1 MNAPLPVPPTWT
13 TGTTEGIHTGTWRAA
28 TPRHIAA
35 PSPCR
40 QACPV
45 GGEIATWI
53 GQARSGDL
61 HGAWLTLVRNNP
73 FPSIAG
79 RICHHPCEAACNRGG
94 YDEALSICRLERHVG
109 DQALAQGWA
118 LPAPQPQTQLGAGP
132 ETRAAHAARATH
144 VAVVGGGPAGLSAAY
159 QLRRRGHRVSLYE
172 ASTELGGVM
181 RHGIPAYR
189 LSRRVLDAEIARI
202 VALGVELHCGQALSG
217 TDALDALAR
226 THDAVFVALGAQQPK
241 ALAQI
246 DGAPAWF
253 MDGAGYLAAC
263 SRGAPPALGRRVV
276 VVGGGSAAIDV
287 ARSAR
292 RAGHAV
298 TLLALERRPQM
309 PAQRD
314 EVDEA
319 LEEGITLVDGA
330 QLGSVHEAPEG
341 TVDAALTL
349 QCRRVDFVPGAERGR
364 FELRP
369 IDAGDFTLAADAVLA
384 AIGQDARLDDLGPAL
399 QRRGALLW
407 TDDAGQTSD
416 ARVWAGGDLASM
428 ARFVTEAVG
437 MGARAARAIDARLRE
452 RAGLAPLGDVGSA
465 EPVVPLSAISLHY
478 HPARARAAS
487 PRRPAAERVAD
498 QAEVQLGLD
507 AAQALAEAKRCFS
520 CGHCIHCDQCV
531 TYCPDLAV
539 QRVDAVLGGY
549 RVNTDYCKG
558 CGVCVREC
566 PTGSMAMSEDTK

>member
-407 TDDAGQTSD
+407 TDDAARPAMRGSGPVATWPAWRASSPRRWAWAHAPHGPSTPGCASAPGWPRWVTSAAPSRWCRCRPSACTTTRRARAPPRRD
-416 ARVWAGGDLASM
+416 ARRPSAWPTRPRCSWGWMPPRRWPRRSAASPAATASTATSASPTAPTWRCSAWM
-428 ARFVTEAVG
+428 RCWGATASTPTT
-437 MGARAARAIDARLRE
+437 ARAAACAC
-452 RAGLAPLGDVGSA
+452 ANAP
-465 EPVVPLSAISLHY
+465 
-478 HPARARAAS
+478 
-487 PRRPAAERVAD
+487 
-498 QAEVQLGLD
+498 
-507 AAQALAEAKRCFS
+507 
-520 CGHCIHCDQCV
+520 
-531 TYCPDLAV
+531 PDRW
-539 QRVDAVLGGY
+539 Q
-549 RVNTDYCKG
+549 
-558 CGVCVREC
+558 
-566 PTGSMAMSEDTK
+566 

>member
-1 MNAPLPVPPTWT
+1 MNAVLPVPAIWT

-28 TPRHIAA
+28 TPRHIVA
-35 PSPCR
+35 PSPCH

-53 GQARSGDL
+53 GQARNGDT
-61 HGAWLTLVRNNP
+61 HGAWLTLLKHNP

-94 YDEALSICRLERHVG
+94 HDEALSICRLERYVG
-109 DQALAQGWA
+109 DQALEQGWA
-118 LPAPQPQTQLGAGP
+118 VPAP
-132 ETRAAHAARATH
+132 AAHPAAGH

-159 QLRRRGHRVSLYE
+159 QLRRMGHRVSLYE
-172 ASTELGGVM
+172 ASEELGGVM
-181 RHGIPAYR
+181 RYGIPAYR
-189 LSRRVLDAEIARI
+189 LSRSVLDAEIARI
-202 VALGVELHCGQALSG
+202 VASGVEVHCGHAVVGAEALER
-217 TDALDALAR
+217 LAA

-241 ALAQI
+241 ALPQI
-246 DGAPAWF
+246 DATRPWF
-253 MDGAGYLAAC
+253 MDGARYLAA
-263 SRGAPPALGRRVV
+263 SARGEPPPLGARVL

-298 TLLALERRPQM
+298 TLLALEREKQM

-314 EVDEA
+314 EVVEA

-330 QLGSVHEAPEG
+330 MLRSVSEG
-341 TVDAALTL
+341 AALTL
-349 QCRRVDFVPGAERGR
+349 HCQRVEFLPGAERGR

-369 IDAGDFTLAADAVLA
+369 LQGSEFTLEVDAVLT
-384 AIGQDARLDDLGPAL
+384 AIGQDPRLDDLGAAL
-399 QRRGALLW
+399 RRSGPLLW
-407 TDDAGQTSD
+407 MDAQGQTSD
-416 ARVWAGGDLASM
+416 ARIWAGGDLASM

-437 MGARAARAIDARLRE
+437 MGERAARAIDRRLRE
-452 RAGLAPLGDVGSA
+452 RAGVGPAADAAPSS

-478 HPARARAAS
+478 HPQQARAAS
-487 PRRPAAERVAD
+487 PRRPAAERMAD
-498 QAEVQLGLD
+498 QDEVQLGLD
-507 AAQALAEAKRCFS
+507 VAKALAEAQRCFS
-520 CGHCIHCDQCV
+520 CGSCIHCDQCV
-531 TYCPDLAV
+531 IYCPDLAV
-539 QRVDAVLGGY
+539 QRIGEGY

>member
-1 MNAPLPVPPTWT
+1 VNAPLPVPTTWT
-13 TGTTEGIHTGTWRAA
+13 TGTTESIHTGTWRAA

-35 PSPCR
+35 PSPCH

-45 GGEIATWI
+45 GGDIATWI

-61 HGAWLTLVRNNP
+61 HGAWLTLVRHNP
-73 FPSIAG
+73 FPAIAG

-94 YDEALSICRLERHVG
+94 HDQALSICRLERYVG
-109 DQALAQGWA
+109 DQALDRGWD
-118 LPAPQPQTQLGAGP
+118 LPAPTAHPAAG
-132 ETRAAHAARATH
+132 H

-159 QLRRRGHRVSLYE
+159 QLRRAGHRVTLFE
-172 ASTELGGVM
+172 AAAELGGVM

-189 LSRRVLDAEIARI
+189 LSRAVLDAEIARI
-202 VALGVELHCGQALSG
+202 VALGVDVRCGHAVAG
-217 TDALDALAR
+217 AHALDELAC

-241 ALAQI
+241 ALPQI
-246 DGAPAWF
+246 DPTRPWF
-253 MDGAGYLAAC
+253 MDGARYLAAC
-263 SRGAPPALGRRVV
+263 SQGTPPSLGARVV

-292 RAGHAV
+292 RQGHAV
-298 TLLALERRPQM
+298 TLLALERRTQM

-330 QLGSVHEAPEG
+330 LLQGVDEG
-341 TVDAALTL
+341 AATLTL
-349 QCRRVDFVPGAERGR
+349 HCQPVDFIPGPERGR
-364 FELRP
+364 FELQPRP
-369 IDAGDFTLAADAVLA
+369 GGDFTLAADAVLA
-384 AIGQDARLDDLGPAL
+384 AIGQEPRLDDLGGAL
-399 QRRGALLW
+399 RRRGTLLW
-407 TDDAGQTSD
+407 TDEQGLSSD

-437 MGARAARAIDARLRE
+437 MGARAARAIDQRLRA
-452 RAGLAPLGDVGSA
+452 RAGLDAAAAASA
-465 EPVVPLSAISLHY
+465 AETVVPLSAISLHY
-478 HPARARAAS
+478 HPVQARAAS

-498 QAEVQLGLD
+498 HAEVQLGLEV
-507 AAQALAEAKRCFS
+507 AQALAEAQRCFS
-520 CGHCIHCDQCV
+520 CGRCIHCDQCV

-539 QRVDAVLGGY
+539 LRVDDGY